1 MSTNKTTNY
10 NLHSWFPEDDF
21 LRTEMNENFTK
32 LDTLLKN
39 ETAALSAALGQKARV
54 TVGSY
59 TGDGALDRTISLPFT
74 PKAVLLFNQEGMTYY
89 SNTYIGGLAVEG
101 VPCRFR
107 LGAGAYY
114 EILGIVPGGFRVHYQ
129 SWSGSPTT
137 RRNSNENGGTY
148 LYLAVG

>member
-10 NLHSWFPEDDF
+10 NLHSWLPEDDF

-39 ETAALSAALGQKARV
+39 ETAALSAALGQKARA

-74 PKAVLLFNQEGMTYY
+74 P
-89 SNTYIGGLAVEG
+89 
-101 VPCRFR
+101 
-107 LGAGAYY
+107 
-114 EILGIVPGGFRVHYQ
+114 
-129 SWSGSPTT
+129 
-137 RRNSNENGGTY
+137 
-148 LYLAVG
+148 